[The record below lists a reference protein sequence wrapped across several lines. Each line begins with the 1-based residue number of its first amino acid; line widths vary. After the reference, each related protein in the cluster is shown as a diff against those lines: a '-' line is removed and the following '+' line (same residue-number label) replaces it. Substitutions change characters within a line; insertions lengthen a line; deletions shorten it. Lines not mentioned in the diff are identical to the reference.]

1 MHLLQLIL
9 DVQALILSVDVI
21 NHVQISVVI
30 LALIERVSDLQVQQF
45 GITTSIGIPISSLRL
60 LLPLRLGLWGLL
72 NLNHIVIELE
82 DRDSSLLI
90 LVSSHGCQVRW
101 MDALQSLGVDSMASH
116 MTHIALAAL
125 EYVTLL
131 AELLNEGMC
140 LGLIEISVFIL
151 IFLTLVGVK
160 PG

>member
-1 MHLLQLIL
+1 M
-9 DVQALILSVDVI
+9 QALILSVDVI
-21 NHVQISVVI
+21 NHVQISVVV

-45 GITTSIGIPISSLRL
+45 GITAGIRFSISSLRL

-82 DRDSSLLI
+82 DGDSSLLI
-90 LVSSHGCQVRW
+90 LVASHGCQVRW

-116 MTHIALAAL
+116 MTHVALAAL

-140 LGLIEISVFIL
+140 LGLIEIGVFIL
-151 IFLTLVGVK
+151 VFLTLVGVK